1 MNRVKIQVLTPIHIG
16 SGEFLKNNS
25 DFVEYKDGGDS
36 YISIID
42 PKKILELIGVE
53 HINDWVNLI
62 ERKGDTKEYVAK
74 IGKNAAPKSY
84 ALRTIT
90 NFASSVKKEET
101 LKECI
106 HDGMGRA
113 YIPGSSI
120 KGAIRTAIL
129 ATLTERMSGL
139 ESMVVTRKNEKKI
152 VAAKQVES
160 KIFGGD
166 PNSDIF
172 RFIRV
177 GDAYFGKG
185 CELSTRVVN
194 LNIRE
199 RKDLKDF
206 SKPQLVEAIG
216 VDWETEFQMKVDKA
230 YYDWARS
237 HWDFDNPKVK
247 PLGSLPKEMQDIS
260 SLFELINAHTGK
272 LVKDEVEYWMEVKK
286 AGYGGADEYIEN
298 MKSIC
303 DEVKACKLGKECV
316 LRIGH
321 ASGWRFMTGAW
332 TEKLNNFDSD
342 IVSAARPKNFNYQ
355 QYDFPKSRRLD
366 EDSDVFGFVKL
377 GIL

>member
-1 MNRVKIQVLTPIHIG
+1 MDRVKIQTLTPIHIG

-74 IGKNAAPKSY
+74 IGRNATPKSY
-84 ALRTIT
+84 SLRIVT
-90 NFASSVKKEET
+90 NFASSIKKEET

-120 KGAIRTAIL
+120 KGAIRTAVL
-129 ATLTERMSGL
+129 ATLTDRMSGL
-139 ESMVVTRKNEKKI
+139 ENMVVTRKNEKKI
-152 VAAKQVES
+152 VAAKQIES
-160 KIFGGD
+160 KVFGGD

-247 PLGSLPKEMQDIS
+247 PLGSLPKEIQDIS
-260 SLFELINAHTGK
+260 SLFALINAHTGK
-272 LVKDEVEYWMEVKK
+272 LVKDEVDYWKEVEK
-286 AGYGGADEYIEN
+286 GGFVGADEYIEN

-303 DEVKACKLGKECV
+303 DEVKACKSGKECV

-332 TEKLNNFDSD
+332 AEKLNNFDSD

-377 GIL
+377 SIL

>member
-1 MNRVKIQVLTPIHIG
+1 MNKVKIQTLTPIHIG

-42 PKKILELIGVE
+42 PKKILDLIGVE

-62 ERKGDTKEYVAK
+62 ERKGDTKEYVARM
-74 IGKNAAPKSY
+74 GKNATPNNY
-84 ALRTIT
+84 ALRTLA
-90 NFASSVKKEET
+90 NYASSVKKEDT

-120 KGAIRTAIL
+120 KGAIRTAVL
-129 ATLTERMSGL
+129 ATLSEKMNGL
-139 ESMVVTRKNEKKI
+139 ENMVVTRKNEKKL
-152 VAAKQVES
+152 VSAKQVES
-160 KIFGGD
+160 RLFGGD

-177 GDAYFGKG
+177 GDAYFEKG

-199 RKDLKDF
+199 KKDLKDS

-216 VDWETEFQMKVDKA
+216 VDWESEFQMKVDKS
-230 YYDWARS
+230 YYDWARN
-237 HWDFDNPKVK
+237 HWNFDNPKVK
-247 PLGSLPKEMQDIS
+247 PLGNLPKEIQDIS
-260 SLFELINAHTGK
+260 SLFSLINIHTGK
-272 LVKDEVEYWMEVKK
+272 LVKDEMDYWKEVKK
-286 AGYGGADEYIEN
+286 AGYIGADDYIEN
-298 MKSIC
+298 MESIWE
-303 DEVKACKLGKECV
+303 EVEACKQGMECI

-332 TEKLNNFDSD
+332 AEKLNNFEFD
-342 IVSAARPKNFNYQ
+342 VVPAARPKNFNYQ

-366 EDSDVFGFVKL
+366 EDSDIFGFVKL
-377 GIL
+377 SIV